1 MFICMNHLNTYIM
14 KKSKLSIRKFKI
26 AALNNPSKIMGGTGT
41 GADDGGTNTGNTKDG
56 KERCLL
62 TSLIKMP
69 DNSIV
74 NG

>member
-1 MFICMNHLNTYIM
+1 M

-26 AALNNPSKIMGGTGT
+26 ATLNDPSKIMGGTGT
-41 GADDGGTNTGNTKDG
+41 GADDGGTNTGNTNDG

-74 NG
+74 KS

>member
-1 MFICMNHLNTYIM
+1 MNHLNTCIM
-14 KKSKLSIRKFKI
+14 KKSKLSLEKFKI

-41 GADDGGTNTGNTKDG
+41 GVDDGATNTGNTNDI

-69 DNSIV
+69 N
-74 NG
+74 N